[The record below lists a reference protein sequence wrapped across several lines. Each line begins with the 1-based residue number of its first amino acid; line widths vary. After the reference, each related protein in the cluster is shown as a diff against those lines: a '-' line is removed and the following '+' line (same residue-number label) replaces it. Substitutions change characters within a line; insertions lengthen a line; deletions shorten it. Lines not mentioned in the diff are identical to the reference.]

1 MTRAEV
7 TRTLAQMEKLLED
20 VSNAK
25 TVAAELELREQY
37 GRLREQI
44 KPYVSGM
51 LPYRENEHVQ

>member
-7 TRTLAQMEKLLED
+7 NRILSEMESLLD
-20 VSNAK
+20 GLSNAK
-25 TVAAELELREQY
+25 TVAVELELREKY

-51 LPYRENEHVQ
+51 LPYRENECAQ